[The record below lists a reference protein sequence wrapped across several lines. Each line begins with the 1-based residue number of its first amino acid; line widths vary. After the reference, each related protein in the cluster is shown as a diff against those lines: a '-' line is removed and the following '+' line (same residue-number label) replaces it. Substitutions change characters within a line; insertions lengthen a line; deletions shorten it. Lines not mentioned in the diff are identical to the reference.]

1 MKSKLLAMLAVAFS
15 LVLIPSGCVF
25 LFAGAAGAST
35 VAYVKGDME
44 TTSEKSVDEVY
55 AAVEATCKELEFE
68 IFEHEK
74 KEFTGMVMAMSDFGK
89 VTIRVKGKSPEE
101 THVSVR
107 VGTFGDKGAS
117 KLIMDKLKPKI

>member
-1 MKSKLLAMLAVAFS
+1 MKSKFLAMLAVALF
-15 LVLIPSGCVF
+15 LVMVPSGCVF
-25 LFAGAAGAST
+25 LFAGAAGAGT
-35 VAYVKGDME
+35 MAYVGGDME
-44 TTSEKSVDEVY
+44 TTSKKSVDEVY

-68 IFEHEK
+68 VFEQEK

-101 THVSVR
+101 TYVSVR

-117 KLIMDKLKPKI
+117 KLIMEKLKQKI

>member
-1 MKSKLLAMLAVAFS
+1 MKSKLLAMLGVAS
-15 LVLIPSGCVF
+15 LLVSIPSGCVF
-25 LFAGAAGAST
+25 LFAGAAGAGT
-35 VAYVKGDME
+35 VAYVGGDLE
-44 TTSEKSVDEVY
+44 ITSEKSVDEVY
-55 AAVEATCKELEFE
+55 AAVEATCKELEFD

-89 VTIRVKGKSPEE
+89 VTIRVKGKSPDE

>member
-1 MKSKLLAMLAVAFS
+1 MKSKLLAMLAVAS
-15 LVLIPSGCVF
+15 LLVSIPSGCVF
-25 LFAGAAGAST
+25 LFAGAAGAGT
-35 VAYVKGDME
+35 AAYVGGDLE
-44 TTSEKSVDEVY
+44 TTSGKSVDEVY
-55 AAVEATCKELEFE
+55 AAVEATCKELEFD

>member
-1 MKSKLLAMLAVAFS
+1 MKSKLLAMLGVAS
-15 LVLIPSGCVF
+15 LLVSIPSGCVF
-25 LFAGAAGAST
+25 LFAGAAGAGT
-35 VAYVKGDME
+35 VAYVGGDLE
-44 TTSEKSVDEVY
+44 ITSEKSVDEVY
-55 AAVEATCKELEFE
+55 AAVEATCKELEFD

>member
-1 MKSKLLAMLAVAFS
+1 MKSKLLAMLAVAS
-15 LVLIPSGCVF
+15 LLVSIPSGCVF
-25 LFAGAAGAST
+25 LFAGAAGAGT
-35 VAYVKGDME
+35 VAYVGGDLE

-55 AAVEATCKELEFE
+55 AAVEATCKELEFD

>member
-1 MKSKLLAMLAVAFS
+1 MKSKLLAMLAVAS
-15 LVLIPSGCVF
+15 LLVLIPSGCVF
-25 LFAGAAGAST
+25 LFAGAAGAGT
-35 VAYVKGDME
+35 AE
-44 TTSEKSVDEVY
+44 ATSEKSVDEVY
-55 AAVEATCKELEFE
+55 AAVEATCKELEFD

-89 VTIRVKGKSPEE
+89 VTIRVKGKSPDE

>member
-1 MKSKLLAMLAVAFS
+1 MKSKLLAMLGVAS
-15 LVLIPSGCVF
+15 LLVSIPSGCVF
-25 LFAGAAGAST
+25 LFAGAAGAGT
-35 VAYVKGDME
+35 VAYVGGDLE
-44 TTSEKSVDEVY
+44 ATSEKSVDEVY
-55 AAVEATCKELEFE
+55 AAVEATCKELEFD